1 MLSCKLSCW
10 WGISLVA
17 KELKVVE
24 HYSKSA
30 VQIEWIFE
38 TCGMILIGLTF
49 MAFHL
54 LSLICFDRN
63 PDSSSQVIGMFHKE
77 EEHTHALPPPFQS
90 KAPCLFIFNV
100 QNRNV
105 KHKYKGS
112 RLIVFSTNTI
122 LFLPTLSSL
131 GNHYRSRESH
141 YKTLRLAFR
150 TQHKWPVFCDLRSS
164 FSLFPTL
171 SFIPFLN
178 FPSFYIIKKNE
189 LSYILLRRNVHNNN
203 NVRT

>member
-1 MLSCKLSCW
+1 M
-10 WGISLVA
+10 
-17 KELKVVE
+17 
-24 HYSKSA
+24 
-30 VQIEWIFE
+30 
-38 TCGMILIGLTF
+38 
-49 MAFHL
+49 
-54 LSLICFDRN
+54 
-63 PDSSSQVIGMFHKE
+63 
-77 EEHTHALPPPFQS
+77 
-90 KAPCLFIFNV
+90 
-100 QNRNV
+100 
-105 KHKYKGS
+105 
-112 RLIVFSTNTI
+112 FSTYTI

-131 GNHYRSRESH
+131 GNRYRSRESH

-203 NVRT
+203 NVRTLVSLKWVLATWVNTLFLMVVYMLPLPLLSSIKWYMLPVVDLHFISIGFTEFENAIIKYWTHDL